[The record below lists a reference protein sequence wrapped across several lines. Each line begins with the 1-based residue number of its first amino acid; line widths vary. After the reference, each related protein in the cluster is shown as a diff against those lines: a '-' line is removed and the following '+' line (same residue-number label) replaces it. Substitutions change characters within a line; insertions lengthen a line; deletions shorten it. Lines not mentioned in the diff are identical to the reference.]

1 MEIYNKL
8 HSFKT
13 DEEMDLFLKS
23 LNKKSEFIRLAILE
37 KLERDNIVIK
47 KDKRKKATIND
58 LKESFCIF
66 ENQLTFKLLD

>member
-23 LNKKSEFIRLAILE
+23 LNKKSEFIRLAISE
-37 KLERDNIVIK
+37 KIERENLTLKVDR
-47 KDKRKKATIND
+47 RKKATIND
-58 LKESFCIF
+58 LKQSFFIF
-66 ENQLTFKLLD
+66 ENQLTQSL

>member
-37 KLERDNIVIK
+37 KIERDNIVIK

-66 ENQLTFKLLD
+66 ENQLTNSL

>member
-13 DEEMDLFLKS
+13 DEEMDIFLKS

-37 KLERDNIVIK
+37 KIERDNIVIK

-58 LKESFCIF
+58 LKESFFIF
-66 ENQLTFKLLD
+66 ENQLSRK